1 MKSFSPEDWYS
12 QHVLFFCK
20 CMCRWSKCKA
30 QADRMNESYSS
41 WKSMFFSFFLFAAA
55 LSKYSVFLIFR
66 YKQSLSGNDAEMN
79 IVAECNITIPSSPM
93 VVGKERGRERE
104 RRVKWGRRR
113 TEGALGWVEWK
124 ICEDRE
130 QYGRRWLGKMDRK
143 RWEAEKKK
151 VGAGGWFKGSER
163 GARKKYS
170 WKAVKG
176 GKES

>member
-1 MKSFSPEDWYS
+1 MSLTHPEK
-12 QHVLFFCK
+12 VCFF
-20 CMCRWSKCKA
+20 
-30 QADRMNESYSS
+30 
-41 WKSMFFSFFLFAAA
+41 FFLFAAA

-66 YKQSLSGNDAEMN
+66 YKQSHSGNDAEMN

-151 VGAGGWFKGSER
+151 RWGQGGDLKAAREGRER
-163 GARKKYS
+163 NTAEKQ
-170 WKAVKG
+170 WKG
-176 GKES
+176 GKRAKERATGIV